1 MSAALRRGTLEQEI
15 IRRGSLSVA
24 DAAALLDVSEMTV
37 RRDFDALERTGR
49 ILRVRGGAVARVSRS
64 YEPPLQARASRSHVA
79 KRAIAEKAAAIIED
93 GETIILDV
101 GSTTI
106 ELARALRGKRG
117 LTVVTASLPI
127 AEELSDQPDMR
138 VVLTGGIVRPG
149 ERSVVGVLAEG
160 AFSALNCD
168 TVFLGVAGIDL
179 EKGLTEFSME
189 DARVKQA
196 AIRSARQVVVLDD
209 EAKLG
214 AVAFAHI
221 APLNVADLLI
231 SDAGPHHAVIRGV
244 TQAGVRYIHAP
255 NDGGMR

>member
-1 MSAALRRGTLEQEI
+1 MSTALRRGTLEQEI
-15 IRRGSLSVA
+15 IRRGSLSVGE
-24 DAAALLDVSEMTV
+24 AAGLLRVSEMTI

-64 YEPPLQARASRSHVA
+64 YEPPLQARAGRSHAA
-79 KRAIAEKAAAIIED
+79 KRLIAERAAALVEE

-117 LTVVTASLPI
+117 LTIVTASLPI
-127 AEELSDQPDMR
+127 ADELSDQPDMR

-149 ERSVVGVLAEG
+149 ERSVVGAFAEG
-160 AFSALNCD
+160 AFGALNCD
-168 TVFLGVAGIDL
+168 TVFLGVAGVDL
-179 EKGLTEFSME
+179 DKGLTEFSLE

-196 AIRSARQVVVLDD
+196 AIRSARQVVVLAD

-214 AVAFAHI
+214 VVAFAHV
-221 APLNVADLLI
+221 ADLNVADLLI
-231 SDAGPHHAVIRGV
+231 SDAGPHHAVVRGAA
-244 TQAGVRYIHAP
+244 QMGVRHLHASS
-255 NDGGMR
+255 DGGAR